1 MLALRRIS
9 ICFLAYFVAVISI
22 DSTSLGQDAPAKG
35 ATATEVTPPADP
47 SIEKL
52 TQQVAKSVAVVTSPS
67 RDGQRD
73 GLGSGF
79 ILSPDGLIATN
90 FHVIGEGRAIRVQL
104 ADGRQFE
111 ATAIE
116 ASDRLLDLA
125 ILRIDAKDLP
135 ALELGD
141 SDGLKQGQS
150 VLALGN
156 PQGLKNSVVAGLVS
170 GVRQMEGRPMIQL
183 AIPIEPGNSGGPL
196 VDMQGRVQGMLTMK
210 SLVTPNLG
218 FAITVNTLKPLL
230 AKPNPIPMTRWL
242 TIGALDP
249 REWTPLFG
257 ARWRQR
263 AGRIAVDGLGQGFG
277 GRSLC
282 LSQMAVPER
291 PFEMA
296 VSVQLGDEAGAAGLA
311 FCSDGENKHYGFYPT
326 NGRLR
331 LTRFDGPDVLSWT
344 ILHDRPHPHY
354 VAGEW
359 NTLRVRLEDGKICCF
374 VNDQPAVEIV
384 DSGLKSGKVGL
395 VKFRDTNAQFKAFK
409 LGQDLPSVTV
419 SPDAAQR
426 IAKLVENLPPKGPLN
441 PKLVEALA
449 ADAASAAEILR
460 DRAATLEGQAAQ
472 LKQLAAAAQE
482 RRVIDELSQAMA
494 PEEDKIDLFRAGL
507 LLARLDNEEVDV
519 DAYCEV
525 LARMAR
531 EVTAKVPAGA
541 SEADKLEV
549 LRKYL
554 FDENG
559 FHGSRGD
566 YYNRAN
572 SYLNE
577 VLDDREGLPI
587 TLSVVYLEM
596 ARRIG
601 LNVVGVPLPGHFVV
615 QHIPAE
621 GEPQLIDVFERATV
635 VSREEANR
643 RVKENIDR
651 DLKEEDL
658 KPATK
663 RAIIARMLNNLL
675 SVSSSDP
682 NAVHRYLNAILAL
695 EPESAHYHWLR
706 AIVRYQIKQRDAALE
721 DVDWLL
727 DHKDGDIELTRVL
740 ELQRALHDQQ

>member
-1 MLALRRIS
+1 MAVLHR
-9 ICFLAYFVAVISI
+9 FLIFSAIVVGAMNAC
-22 DSTSLGQDAPAKG
+22 LGQDAAEKS
-35 ATATEVTPPADP
+35 V
-47 SIEKL
+47 EKL
-52 TQQVAKSVAVVTSPS
+52 TQTVAKSVTVITTPN
-67 RDGQRD
+67 RDGQRE

-79 ILSPDGLIATN
+79 ILSSDGLIATN

-218 FAITVNTLKPLL
+218 FALTVNMLKPLL

-249 REWTPLFG
+249 REWVPLFG

-263 AGRIAVDGLGQGFG
+263 AGRITVDGPGQGFG

-282 LSQMAVPER
+282 LSQMPVPER
-291 PFEMA
+291 PYEMA
-296 VSVQLGDEAGAAGLA
+296 VTVQLGDEAGAAGLA
-311 FCSDGENKHYGFYPT
+311 FCSDGENRHYGFYPT

-344 ILHDRPHPHY
+344 ILHDQPHPHY
-354 VAGEW
+354 VAGDW
-359 NTLRVRLEDGKICCF
+359 NTLRVRLEEGKIRCF
-374 VNDQPAVEIV
+374 VNDLPVVEIS
-384 DSGLKSGKVGL
+384 DSGLTSGKVGL
-395 VKFRDTNAQFKAFK
+395 VKFRDTKAQFKGFR
-409 LGQDLPSVTV
+409 LGQELPRVAV
-419 SPDAAQR
+419 APEEIDR
-426 IAKLVENLPPKGPLN
+426 IAKLVENLPPKGPLD
-441 PKLVEALA
+441 PKLVETLA
-449 ADAASAAEILR
+449 ADATHAADILR
-460 DRAATLEGQAAQ
+460 DRAARLEGQAAQ

-482 RRVIDELSQAMA
+482 RRVIDELSQALS

-507 LLARLDNEEVDV
+507 LLAKLDNEEVDV
-519 DAYCEV
+519 DAYCEE
-525 LARMAR
+525 LARMGR
-531 EVTAKVPAGA
+531 EVT
-541 SEADKLEV
+541 DKLPADATETNKLDV

-587 TLSVVYLEM
+587 TLSVVYLEL

-621 GEPQLIDVFERATV
+621 GDPQLIDVFERAAT

-651 DLKEEDL
+651 DLTEEDL
-658 KPATK
+658 KPAIK
-663 RAIIARMLNNLL
+663 RAIVARMLNNLL
-675 SVSSSDP
+675 SVSASDP
-682 NAVHRYLNAILAL
+682 KAVHRYLNAILAL
-695 EPESAHYHWLR
+695 DPDSAHYHWLR
-706 AIVRYQIKQRDAALE
+706 AIVRYQIKDRDAALQ

-727 DHKDGDIELTRVL
+727 DHKSGDVEPTRVL
-740 ELQRALHDQQ
+740 ELQRAIHQQQQ